1 MSVDAQSFGIAAGL
15 VVVAL
20 FGLVVVW
27 KVTKSL
33 LTLAF
38 WMAAA
43 LVIAVAAWWLL
54 AKQGILP
61 PLPAI

>member
-20 FGLVVVW
+20 VGLVVVW

-33 LTLAF
+33 FTLAF

-61 PLPAI
+61 PLPTV

>member
-1 MSVDAQSFGIAAGL
+1 MIADLQSFGIAAGL

-27 KVTKSL
+27 KVTKSMVTL
-33 LTLAF
+33 LF
-38 WMAAA
+38 WLVAAV
-43 LVIAVAAWWLL
+43 LIAAAAWWLL

-61 PLPAI
+61 A

>member
-33 LTLAF
+33 FTLAF

-43 LVIAVAAWWLL
+43 LVMCQNLPDET
-54 AKQGILP
+54 GCHIL
-61 PLPAI
+61 

>member
-1 MSVDAQSFGIAAGL
+1 MKMDAQSFGIAAGL
-15 VVVAL
+15 VVVGL
-20 FGLVVVW
+20 FGLVIVW

-33 LTLAF
+33 FTLAF
-38 WMAAA
+38 WVAAA

-61 PLPAI
+61 PLPGI